1 MSRLDDALR
10 EAFQSQDPGP
20 DFTAR
25 VLRTAAGARP
35 KEKENWWG
43 ALGLRWAMA
52 AALACVLLVGGSI
65 EYRREQE
72 ERQGQRAKQQLVLA
86 LHIAGAKLNLARDR
100 VQQLNAGD

>member
-10 EAFQSQDPGP
+10 EAFRSQDPGP

-25 VLRTAAGARP
+25 VLTAAAGARR
-35 KEKENWWG
+35 KEHWWE

-52 AALACVLLVGGSI
+52 AALACVLLVGGSL
-65 EYRREQE
+65 EYRRQQE
-72 ERQGQRAKQQLVLA
+72 EQQGRLAKQQLVLA
-86 LHIAGAKLNLARDR
+86 LHIAGAKLNMARDR